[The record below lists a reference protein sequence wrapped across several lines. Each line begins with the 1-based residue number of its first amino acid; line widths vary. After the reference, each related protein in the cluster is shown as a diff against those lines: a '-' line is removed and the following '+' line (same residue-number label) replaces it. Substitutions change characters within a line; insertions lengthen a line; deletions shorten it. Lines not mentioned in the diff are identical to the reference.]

1 MRRRLFQALGLAA
14 VLAIVVLTLRDRV
27 PSPGEIGS
35 ALRQADAR
43 WLAVAA
49 AAEFVSMGMFA
60 RQQRRL
66 LTAFGVTLQRR
77 RILALSY
84 SRSAISISLPAG
96 SAVSAAYAFQQFRAG
111 GADRKSAAAV
121 MVLSGVLSALG
132 LALLYGTGA
141 LAAIHPAAGVVLVAV
156 SVLVV
161 TLIPRRFGPVAPRH
175 WLLALAAATA
185 NWLGDLVCLIA
196 AARAFGIGL
205 GVLELATLY
214 LAVQLVRQIPLTPG
228 GIGVIEVSLLTGLV
242 SAGAAEPAAA
252 AAVLTYRLLS
262 CWLIIPI
269 GLACW
274 AALRRAS
281 EVVDRA
287 ALDERRAGE
296 DRPRLGE
303 DGIPVAPGRDVRDE
317 QPLHTRVPRQ
327 LARLL
332 AGQVHARRP
341 VLRVGPGRLGQQD
354 VDIADQVGERVAG
367 PGVAGVGERAA
378 GVPHP

>member
-1 MRRRLFQALGLAA
+1 MRRRLLTGLGLVA

-27 PSPGEIGS
+27 PSPAEIGA
-35 ALRQADAR
+35 ALREADPG

-141 LAAIHPAAGVVLVAV
+141 LAAIHPAAAAA
-156 SVLVV
+156 LVV
-161 TLIPRRFGPVAPRH
+161 GAVLLVTLVSRQSSAIAPRH

-205 GVLELATLY
+205 GLLELATVY

-281 EVVDRA
+281 DVVDRA
-287 ALDERRAGE
+287 PLDERSAGE
-296 DRPRLGE
+296 DRPGLGE
-303 DGIPVAPGRDVRDE
+303 DGVPVAPRRDVRDE
-317 QPLHTRVPRQ
+317 QALHTRVPRQ

-341 VLRVGPGRLGQQD
+341 VRGVGPGRLGEQD
-354 VDIADQVGERVAG
+354 VDVADQVGQCVAG